1 MHDNSNFWHCCV
13 QFLYNSWGGVG
24 LGSRIPGGRV
34 RTHVRREGRCAAGM
48 HACTYDETWCAAG
61 MHVCACVQG
70 RPPALPPSIH
80 PSLPPSAA
88 RTQAMCPS
96 AARTQRIPAVV
107 PESVRLTHPLRRD
120 RKVGFAFHFL
130 ALLAFSVRLGLPS
143 AARSQRRG

>member
-1 MHDNSNFWHCCV
+1 MCTIILTFGIVACSFCITPGEGWGWG
-13 QFLYNSWGGVG
+13 QEFLAAGCA
-24 LGSRIPGGRV
+24 
-34 RTHVRREGRCAAGM
+34 RTYEEGRCAAGM

-130 ALLAFSVRLGLPS
+130 ALLAFSVRCAHPS